1 MKEYKVVAVLWD
13 DHITF
18 QRTALLKHPDEIIKP
33 TLTIG
38 FIYKSTKKTLTI
50 VSDLERY
57 LDHTD
62 ASYMIILKAT
72 IRSIKEYG
80 TIELESITT

>member
-18 QRTALLKHPDEIIKP
+18 QRTVLLKHPDEVIKP

-38 FIYKSTKKTLTI
+38 FIYKDTKKTLTV

-57 LDHTD
+57 SDHTD
-62 ASYMIILKAT
+62 ASYMIILKST

-80 TIELESITT
+80 KIQLDSITT

>member
-13 DHITF
+13 DHISF
-18 QRTALLKHPDEIIKP
+18 DRTTLIRNPDDVLKP

-38 FIYKSTKKTLTI
+38 FIYKQTKKTITV
-50 VSDLERY
+50 VSDLESYSDRN
-57 LDHTD
+57 D
-62 ASYMIILKAT
+62 ASYIVILKSA

-80 TIELESITT
+80 TIELAI

>member
-13 DHITF
+13 DHIAFDRAPLT
-18 QRTALLKHPDEIIKP
+18 RNPDEVLKP

-38 FIYKSTKKTLTI
+38 FIYKQTKKTLTV
-50 VSDLERY
+50 VSDVESYTDRK
-57 LDHTD
+57 D
-62 ASYMIILKAT
+62 ASYVVILRQA

-80 TIELESITT
+80 TIKLEV

>member
-13 DHITF
+13 DHIAVD
-18 QRTALLKHPDEIIKP
+18 RAALSKNPDEIITP

-38 FIYKSTKKTLTI
+38 FIHRQTRKTLTL

-57 LDHTD
+57 SEHDS
-62 ASYMIILKAT
+62 ASYIVIIRSC
-72 IRSIKEYG
+72 IRSIREYG
-80 TIELESITT
+80 SIELELRD

>member
-1 MKEYKVVAVLWD
+1 VKEYKVVAVLWD

-18 QRTALLKHPDEIIKP
+18 QRTVLLKHPDEVIKP

-38 FIYKSTKKTLTI
+38 FIYKNTKKTLTV

-62 ASYMIILKAT
+62 ASYMIILKST

-80 TIELESITT
+80 TIELDNITT